1 MERNKPAPVM
11 QDDQDTQCIIH
22 LTNNTLIYL
31 KMVDRF
37 LALVCVVQEQAF
49 DQQSLIDYNITVFR
63 DALLKLFKIPSEVTD

>member
-1 MERNKPAPVM
+1 M

-22 LTNNTLIYL
+22 LHNNTLIYL

-63 DALLKLFKIPSEVTD
+63 DALLKLFKIPSN

>member
-1 MERNKPAPVM
+1 M